1 MQTPH
6 DFAQGSGP
14 AVPER
19 RTADIALDPG
29 QFRKMGHDLVDRIAG
44 LLVEIHDRPVTP
56 GETAERVR
64 EALDAGRPLPGTGED
79 PATLLSRA
87 ADLLLNHSLFNGHPR
102 FMGYVTSSPAPLGML
117 GDLLASA
124 VNANTGAWAL
134 SPMASEME
142 RQTVQW
148 IGEFIGYPA
157 GGGLMVSGGNLANFV
172 GFLAALRSRCGQAPR
187 RSGLRNLDRQL
198 TAYCGEGTHTWI
210 QKAADLF
217 GLGTDHIRWIGTDSL
232 LRMDTEQLEAAIG
245 ADLRAGFEPFL
256 VAGTAG
262 TVSTGAVDPLEKIAA
277 ICRRYGLWFHVDG
290 AYGGFAAALPESD
303 PGLAGIALADSV
315 AVDHHKWL
323 YAPLEAGCVLVR
335 DMAHLSDAFAYH
347 PPYYNFEE
355 SVINYVDYGLQN
367 SRGFRALKVWLTLQ
381 QLGSDGYRRLIR
393 EDILLARYAYRLFE
407 DHPEFE
413 ALTWSLSISTFRF
426 VPADLSGKTEGV
438 ESAAYLND
446 LNRALL
452 NRVQQEGRFYVSNAV
467 LGGRYALR
475 LCIVNFRTSAAD
487 LEALP
492 PYLGTLGRELDAA
505 LRPDSLRA
513 GQR

>member
-1 MQTPH
+1 MQTRH
-6 DFAQGSGP
+6 DLKHGFGP
-14 AVPER
+14 AAPES
-19 RTADIALDPG
+19 RTADIALDPE

-44 LLVEIHDRPVTP
+44 LLGDIHDRPVAP
-56 GETAERVR
+56 GETVEQVR
-64 EALDAGRPLPGTGED
+64 EALAAGRPLPGPGED
-79 PATLLSRA
+79 PAALLGRA
-87 ADLLLNHSLFNGHPR
+87 TDLLLNHSLFNGHPR
-102 FMGYVTSSPAPLGML
+102 FMGYVTSSPAPLGIL

-157 GGGLMVSGGNLANFV
+157 GGGLMVSGGNMANFV

-187 RSGLRNLDRQL
+187 RSGFRNIDRQL

-217 GLGTDHIRWIGTDSL
+217 GLGTDHIRWVGTDEL
-232 LRMDTEQLEAAIG
+232 LRMDTKLLVEAIEG
-245 ADLRAGFEPFL
+245 DLQAGFEPFL

-262 TVSTGAVDPLEKIAA
+262 TVSTGAVDPLGQIAG

-303 PGLAGIALADSV
+303 PGLAGIAQADSV
-315 AVDHHKWL
+315 AVDPHKWL

-335 DMAHLSDAFAYH
+335 DMVHLSDTFAYH

-381 QLGSDGYRRLIR
+381 QLGADGYRRLIR
-393 EDILLARYAYRLFE
+393 EDILLALEAHRLF
-407 DHPEFE
+407 DAHPEFD
-413 ALTWSLSISTFRF
+413 ALTWSLSITTFRF
-426 VPADLSGKTEGV
+426 VPADLSGQTEV
-438 ESAAYLND
+438 AKPEAYLND

-467 LGGRYALR
+467 LEGRYVLR
-475 LCIVNFRTSAAD
+475 LCIVNFRTSQAD
-487 LEALP
+487 MEALP
-492 PYLGTLGRELDAA
+492 PYLCAAGRELDAVM
-505 LRPDSLRA
+505 RPDSLCA
-513 GQR
+513 GSS